1 MEHTEIVSA
10 SELQTYAD
18 RRDSEAVIPELIWM
32 LIKESVSDLTLCRI
46 PYGDMVN
53 QPGWDGL
60 VETENGHREFVPRKK
75 SYWEMGTGGKPRKK
89 ATDDI
94 GSRIRATTPAAR
106 QEATYVVV
114 TPHSLRWP
122 EPSQSRWRKRYSKFQ
137 WKDIKII
144 DGVQLADWLR
154 EYPAIG
160 KWLLKKIG
168 LIDKAHTFST
178 PAEHWA
184 NLEQPTRHGDPPL
197 PAKLFLIGR
206 EKACGDLQQLF
217 DCKAHQLLL
226 ATENEHDAD
235 DFVAAFLTSL
245 DPKTQQLYRNRCLF
259 ISDPDV
265 WLSMSNLRDRHVL
278 VAHPKL
284 DLVDIG
290 EQLHLAA
297 KKRGHAIVIPILGTA
312 PDSDSLV
319 SLRSPSEHAIASV
332 LTDAKFSPE
341 RAKELAG
348 AGAHSLAALKRHLR
362 GLGDV
367 PPYAGWPSA
376 RLLAQASLFARWSG
390 KSAADRAALESVL
403 GKPYGEWIEDLR
415 PESLRPDTPL
425 TQRNEQWKMISRG
438 EAWVALGPQ
447 LYDDDLDQFAKAAA
461 LVLGE
466 RNPKFD
472 LPPDERLTASI
483 KGKMLQHSSGLR
495 GGIAETLA
503 LLGSKPRAL
512 KSCSDGKAEATAVL
526 SVRRL
531 LQDGDWKT
539 WASLNDQLP
548 LLAEA
553 APDEFLNQVE
563 TALLDPKSPFKGVF
577 AQEGSGV
584 MGYNYLT
591 GLLWGLETL
600 AWAPEHL
607 IRVIAILADLAAI
620 DPGGNWSN
628 RPFNSITDILLP
640 WHPQTMALLDKRKA
654 AVQAVL
660 KENPEI
666 GWKLLLALL
675 PTSHGVTSGTRK
687 PSWRPFV
694 PRGHED
700 GVTGHEY
707 AAQIGGYAELAV
719 TLAAGDVDKL
729 VALID
734 QLPDL
739 PKAAHEKI
747 LQHLASPA
755 VTAIDEAKRG
765 TIWEGLVDLVA
776 KHRKYADAQWAL
788 PKEAVDAIAHAADA
802 LVPKSLLFRHR
813 RLFSE
818 RDFDLFEEKG
828 DYEAQTR
835 ALDAQRTTVVAD
847 VFSVSGIAGVL
858 ELARH
863 AASPAKVGEALG
875 LAALPEADAAMMPA
889 LLTSVDTVEQLVVR
903 GFVWRR
909 YWAQSTAWL
918 EKLPVASWTKTEK
931 VAFLT
936 MLPFVHDIW
945 PLAERIMGS
954 DVSEYWRLVPVNPW
968 NEKEHIIVAA
978 EHLLAV
984 ARPRA
989 ALVCLHRMAIDKIA
1003 IPAAIGTRTLL
1014 EAVGSETEKF
1024 AIDQHDALEV
1034 IKSLQHNPETDP
1046 ADLFR
1051 VEWAYLPIL
1060 DHEFGG
1066 VPQILEQR
1074 LADDP
1079 AFFAELIGL
1088 IFRSDKAEKKTEPS
1102 EQQRAIA
1109 QNAYRLLRAWRR
1121 IPGRKKDDTFD
1132 PASFNS
1138 WLTAVKQLTT
1148 ESGHLD
1154 IALSQL
1160 GETLAYSPAD
1170 PDGLWIHRV
1179 VAEALNAKDA
1189 GEMRSGFTI
1198 ELFNQRGVHGFTAGK
1213 EEKTIAERLNTK
1225 ADALE
1230 NNGYHRFASA
1240 IRELAKQYL
1249 RDAEREAKREPFDD

>member
-1 MEHTEIVSA
+1 MEHTEIVTA

-18 RRDSEAVIPELIWM
+18 RRDSEAIIPELISM

-75 SYWEMGTGGKPRKK
+75 SYWEMGTGGKPGRK
-89 ATDDI
+89 ATEDFAN
-94 GSRIRATTPAAR
+94 RTRAATPEER
-106 QEATYVVV
+106 QDATYVVV

-122 EPSQSRWRKRYSKFQ
+122 QPSQARWLKKYGKFQ

-144 DGVQLADWLR
+144 DGVQMADWLR

-168 LIDKAHTFST
+168 LVDTAHAFST

-197 PAKLFLIGR
+197 PAKVFLVGR
-206 EKACGDLQQLF
+206 DKACGDLQQLF
-217 DCKAHQLLL
+217 DGKAHQLLL
-226 ATENEHDAD
+226 ATESEHDAD
-235 DFVAAFLTSL
+235 DFVAAFLASL
-245 DPKTQQLYRNRCLF
+245 DPKTQQLYSNRCLF
-259 ISDPDV
+259 ISDPDA

-297 KKRGHAIVIPILGTA
+297 KKRGHAVVIPILGA
-312 PDSDSLV
+312 AADSDSLV
-319 SLRSPSEHAIASV
+319 SLRSPSEHAIATA
-332 LTDAKFSPE
+332 LTDAKFSHE

-362 GLGDV
+362 GLGDL

-376 RLLAQASLFARWSG
+376 RLLAQAALFARWSG
-390 KSAADRAALESVL
+390 KSVADKATVEIGL

-447 LYDDDLDQFAKAAA
+447 LYDDDLDRFAKAAA

-466 RNPKFD
+466 RNPKLD
-472 LPPDERLTASI
+472 LPPEERLTASI
-483 KGKMLQHSSGLR
+483 KGKTQQYSSGLR
-495 GGIAETLA
+495 GGMAETLA
-503 LLGSKPRAL
+503 LLGSNPRAL

-526 SVRRL
+526 SVRGL
-531 LQDGDWKT
+531 LKDGDWKT

-548 LLAEA
+548 LIAEA
-553 APDEFLNQVE
+553 APDEFLDQVE
-563 TALLDPKSPFKGVF
+563 AALLNPKSPFKDVF
-577 AQEGSGV
+577 AQESQGV
-584 MGYNYLT
+584 MGSNYLT
-591 GLLWGLETL
+591 GLLWALETL

-607 IRVIAILADLAAI
+607 IRVIAILGELAAI

-640 WHPQTMALLDKRKA
+640 WHPQTIANVTKRKA

-734 QLPDL
+734 RLPDL

-755 VTAIDEAKRG
+755 VTAIDEAVRG

-776 KHRKYADAQWAL
+776 KHRKFADAQWAL
-788 PKEAVDAIAHAADA
+788 PKEAVDAIALSGDVLA
-802 LVPKSLLFRHR
+802 PKSPLLRHR

-818 RDFDLFEEKG
+818 RDSNLFEEKG
-828 DYEAQTR
+828 DYEAQTK
-835 ALDAQRTTVVAD
+835 ALDNQRTAVVAD
-847 VFSVSGIAGVL
+847 VFTTSGIQGVL
-858 ELARH
+858 ELARE

-875 LAALPEADAAMMPA
+875 RAALPEADAAMLPA
-889 LLTSVDTVEQLVVR
+889 FLTSTDTVERPVVR

-909 YWAQSTAWL
+909 YWTKSSAWL
-918 EKLPVASWTKTEK
+918 EKLPVANWTKPEK
-931 VAFLT
+931 VEFLT

-945 PLAERIMGS
+945 MLAEQILGS
-954 DVSEYWRLVPVNPW
+954 DSSEYWRLVPVNPW
-968 NEKEHIIVAA
+968 GEKEHTILAV
-978 EHLLAV
+978 EQLLAV

-989 ALVCLHRMAIDKIA
+989 ALVCLHRMAVEKIA
-1003 IPAAIGTRTLL
+1003 VPAAIGIKTLL
-1014 EAVGSETEKF
+1014 EAVGSENEKF
-1024 AIDQHDALEV
+1024 AIDQHDALDV
-1034 IKSLQHNPETDP
+1034 IKSLQQNPEANP
-1046 ADLFR
+1046 ADLFH

-1079 AFFAELIGL
+1079 AFFVELIGI
-1088 IFRSDKAEKKTEPS
+1088 IFRSNKEEKKTEPS

-1132 PASFNS
+1132 PAAFSS
-1138 WLTAVKQLTT
+1138 WLAVAKKLTT
-1148 ESGHLD
+1148 ESGHLE
-1154 IALSQL
+1154 IAMSQL

-1170 PDGLWIHRV
+1170 SDGLWIHRV
-1179 VAEALNAKDA
+1179 VAEALNAKDG

-1198 ELFNQRGVHGFTAGK
+1198 EIFNQRGVHGYTAGK
-1213 EEKTIAERLNTK
+1213 EEKTIADGLNTK

-1230 NNGYHRFASA
+1230 NSGFRRFATA
-1240 IRELAKQYL
+1240 IRELANQYL
-1249 RDAEREAKREPFDD
+1249 RDAGREAKRGPFDD